1 MGRFSTFI
9 IKRFEM
15 NQPKLVFSFAWIAA
29 LLAAAPAMGQL
40 LNHPVQALP
49 LGDAAGSTFVGAEFA
64 RGLNDDSEEQSSFAM
79 GVGRAMN
86 RVSFMGMGGYV
97 ASDTDEVTLGA
108 NVAVHLLS
116 DAGAVQVS
124 IQGGVGWASLNFGT
138 ESQTEINLP
147 IGITIQGTSNES
159 VTPWVMPR
167 LHIVRTGES
176 GVLPSDTSTDF
187 GAAAGLSVNSE
198 SGSGFH
204 VAIDYVNLAGGSPFG
219 FAIGGH
225 YIVSS

>member
-1 MGRFSTFI
+1 M
-9 IKRFEM
+9 
-15 NQPKLVFSFAWIAA
+15 
-29 LLAAAPAMGQL
+29 
-40 LNHPVQALP
+40 
-49 LGDAAGSTFVGAEFA
+49 
-64 RGLNDDSEEQSSFAM
+64 
-79 GVGRAMN
+79 
-86 RVSFMGMGGYV
+86 
-97 ASDTDEVTLGA
+97 
-108 NVAVHLLS
+108 
-116 DAGAVQVS
+116 
-124 IQGGVGWASLNFGT
+124 
-138 ESQTEINLP
+138 INLP

-198 SGSGFH
+198 SGAGFH
-204 VAIDYVNLAGGSPFG
+204 VAIDYVNLAGGSPVG